1 MPAILQLDLQQIVSQ
16 ALTFV
21 LLVWVLKRFAWKP
34 ILGILD
40 ERRARIEEDLRQA
53 TQSREEMSRL
63 QQDYAQ
69 RLAKIDEE
77 ARAKIQ
83 ESIQDGRRIAAEI
96 QDEAR
101 AQAQQLVAKSQE
113 TIALELAKA
122 KVSLRNELADL
133 TMDAVERL
141 LKDKVTVASDEKLV
155 ASILDELGQASNA

>member
-1 MPAILQLDLQQIVSQ
+1 MIQELVVHSIGFIAV
-16 ALTFV
+16 F
-21 LLVWVLKRFAWKP
+21 LLLKRLAWRP

-40 ERRARIEEDLRQA
+40 ERKARIEEDLRQA
-53 TQSREEMSRL
+53 AQSREEMSRL

-83 ESIQDGRRIAAEI
+83 QSIQDGRRIAAEI

-101 AQAQQLVAKSQE
+101 AQAQQLVVKSQE

-122 KVSLRNELADL
+122 KVSLRNELADM
-133 TMDAVERL
+133 TIDAVERL

-155 ASILDELGQASNA
+155 ASILDELGQSTTA

>member
-40 ERRARIEEDLRQA
+40 ERKARIEEDLRQA
-53 TQSREEMSRL
+53 AQSREEMSRL

-83 ESIQDGRRIAAEI
+83 QSIQDGRRIAAEI

-101 AQAQQLVAKSQE
+101 VQAQQLVAKSQE

-155 ASILDELGQASNA
+155 ASILDELGQASNG